1 MRPNYN
7 HVKKPFVELGYVV
20 GTFPRNDDYTL
31 IKQVYKQGNEC
42 YCSSLLFLNEK
53 EIVAAYEP
61 SLGSMAHEP

>member
-1 MRPNYN
+1 MC
-7 HVKKPFVELGYVV
+7 VSLVLESCYVV
-20 GTFPRNDDYTL
+20 GTFPRNGDYTL